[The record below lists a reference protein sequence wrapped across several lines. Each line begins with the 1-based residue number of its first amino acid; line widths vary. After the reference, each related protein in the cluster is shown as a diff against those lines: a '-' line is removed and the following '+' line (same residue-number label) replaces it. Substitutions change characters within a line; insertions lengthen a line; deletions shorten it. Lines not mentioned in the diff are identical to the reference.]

1 MLAINL
7 DKSNPQSID
16 LTLAAERFTLTAT
29 TLSDGQVMLNG
40 KPLALAADDNLPV
53 LNGTPV
59 EAGSVELAPESIT
72 FIAITNAQNS
82 SCK

>member
-1 MLAINL
+1 
-7 DKSNPQSID
+7 
-16 LTLAAERFTLTAT
+16 
-29 TLSDGQVMLNG
+29 
-40 KPLALAADDNLPV
+40 LAADDSLPV